1 MKSLSQTLLSL
12 CSVLCVSVIPISTY
26 AATSDPVGAM
36 TVTVLNN
43 SDTTL
48 SLPFHKAPVFQGSIS
63 SSTADSIS
71 VSSSSWVADSFSSHY
86 ILLTDGSLAGF
97 VAEITSNSETSL
109 TCSGSIED
117 LSSLPVG
124 TAFQVIPYTTI
135 GDIVP
140 ADGPDNI
147 YAFLYESGVGQNLAP
162 SSILRHYSGFG
173 WYSGASD
180 LSDYPIRPSS
190 SLVLRNQSGSDYD
203 LTFYGTVLMTN
214 QRAYLSTEAGDT
226 VQDNRIGLST
236 PVDIALSEAN
246 IGYEGDYLFLYDNN
260 AAVLNKAPSRI
271 LRYYDGFGWYEGAT
285 KVDDPADQANLVI
298 LKAGEGVVY
307 RKAASSTPAFFE
319 WNFLPSYLQ
328 Q

>member
-1 MKSLSQTLLSL
+1 MKSLSHTLLSL
-12 CSVLCVSVIPISTY
+12 SAALCVSVIPISTH

-48 SLPFHKAPVFQGSIS
+48 TLPFHKAPVFQGSIS
-63 SSTADSIS
+63 ASSADSIS
-71 VSSSSWVADSFSSHY
+71 IASSAWTADSFSSHY
-86 ILLTDGSLAGF
+86 ILIMDGTLAGY
-97 VAEITSNSETSL
+97 VAEITSNTETSL
-109 TCSGSIED
+109 TLSTSIED
-117 LSSLPVG
+117 LSVLPIG
-124 TAFQVIPYTTI
+124 TSFQIIPYTTI

-180 LSDYPIRPSS
+180 LSDHPIQPSS
-190 SLVLRNQSGSDYD
+190 SIVLRNQSGSDYD
-203 LTFYGTVLMTN
+203 LTFYGSVLMTN
-214 QRAYLSTEAGDT
+214 HRTYLSTEAGGII
-226 VQDNRIGLST
+226 QDNRVGLST
-236 PVDIALSEAN
+236 PVDVALSEAN
-246 IGYEGDYLFLYDNN
+246 IGYDGDYLFLYDNTS
-260 AAVLNKAPSRI
+260 AVMNKAPSRI
-271 LRYYDGFGWYEGAT
+271 LRFYDGFGWYDGGT

-307 RKAASSTPAFFE
+307 RKAAASTPSYFE
-319 WNFLPSYLQ
+319 WNFSPSYLQ